1 MNRLLPLVLQDIRRN
16 RGHFALA
23 SIGIVV
29 GISAFAFFLALGA
42 GVRNVVLG
50 DIFPLDKLEVVP
62 KSLDI
67 DMGPVR
73 MSTGPDILDDAAI
86 AKLRGVEGV
95 VEVYPKM
102 RLTVP
107 ALGKGGKGLLGNDV
121 YVEMIGDGIDPVLVE
136 KDVRR
141 GFTFA
146 RTPPAD
152 PPKPCAKHDE
162 CGKQAW
168 CAADEETGDKACRDL
183 VPVLASNHLVEI
195 YNGAFRRT
203 HNFPKLNPDFVVGLT
218 FDLEIGDS
226 MVGASR
232 RDKTRKEKA
241 ILVGFSNKA
250 ITLGITM
257 PIDYVKHFNS
267 TWGRPED
274 ASRYHSAIVQV
285 ASKDEVAMVAKAID
299 EAGFTVVDTGAEQA
313 GFLIVTFTAVLALVS
328 LVIVGIAAI
337 NIMHVFFMLV
347 YERQHELG
355 IMRAVGA
362 TRTDVRRIILGE
374 SALVG
379 LVAGSL
385 GVGLA
390 LVAGQLVDAVSD
402 RYIPDF
408 PYKPETYFD
417 FGPAILLGALGFAIA
432 FCTVGAWL
440 PALRAS
446 RLDPARVLTQP

>member
-313 GFLIVTFTAVLALVS
+313 GFLIVTFTAV
-328 LVIVGIAAI
+328 
-337 NIMHVFFMLV
+337 
-347 YERQHELG
+347 R
-355 IMRAVGA
+355 
-362 TRTDVRRIILGE
+362 
-374 SALVG
+374 
-379 LVAGSL
+379 
-385 GVGLA
+385 
-390 LVAGQLVDAVSD
+390 
-402 RYIPDF
+402 
-408 PYKPETYFD
+408 
-417 FGPAILLGALGFAIA
+417 
-432 FCTVGAWL
+432 
-440 PALRAS
+440 
-446 RLDPARVLTQP
+446 ARVSRVR